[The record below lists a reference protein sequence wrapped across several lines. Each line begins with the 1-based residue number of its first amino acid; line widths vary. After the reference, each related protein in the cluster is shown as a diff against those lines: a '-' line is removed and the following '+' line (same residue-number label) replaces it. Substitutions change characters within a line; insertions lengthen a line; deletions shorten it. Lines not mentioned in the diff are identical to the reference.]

1 MSWPVVKLGDVLK
14 NVQPGFAS
22 GKDLEDGTLQV
33 RMNNVKPDGSWDWSK
48 KRIVPATDKQ
58 IEKYSLEVGDV
69 LFNATNSA
77 EQVGKSALYSTIVEN
92 TVCFSNHFLRLRT
105 DNKRLLPQY
114 LVRYLSYLWRIRVF
128 ENMVDAWVN
137 QATVRREDFLNL
149 EIPLPPL
156 DEQKRIAA
164 ILDKADAIRQKRK
177 QAITLADEFLRSVFL
192 DMFGDPVTNPKG
204 WDTGSMADFGE
215 FKNGL
220 NYSRDESGVELSYI
234 GVGDFKSHSKL
245 ESIEKLST
253 IQLNE
258 NPDDSYLLKDNDLL
272 FVRSN
277 GNRALVGRC
286 LTVHP
291 REKKVTF
298 SGFCIR
304 YRVQRTEKLNPTF
317 VNYCMRMPSM
327 KNAMLKGGQGANI
340 QNINQKTLI
349 SLLLP
354 IPPQELQK
362 GFEDLVNQY
371 QRFSERSLVGS
382 NADDA
387 LFLSLSQKA
396 FSGQL

>member
-1 MSWPVVKLGDVLK
+1 MSWPMVSLSRVATINPRCPKDIDENQLVSFVAMASASEEGILLQEEIRVLGETKKGFTYFEKEDVLLAK
-14 NVQPGFAS
+14 ITPCFEN
-22 GKDLEDGTLQV
+22 GKSLRPFQI
-33 RMNNVKPDGSWDWSK
+33 SK
-48 KRIVPATDKQ
+48 
-58 IEKYSLEVGDV
+58 
-69 LFNATNSA
+69 
-77 EQVGKSALYSTIVEN
+77 QVGFGSTEFHVVRADE
-92 TVCFSNHFLRLRT
+92 
-105 DNKRLLPQY
+105 KKLLPQY
-114 LVRYLSYLWRIRVF
+114 LFYLLWSNAFRFAGEHAMSGAAGQKRVG
-128 ENMVDAWVN
+128 
-137 QATVRREDFLNL
+137 TDFLKNF

-177 QAITLADEFLRSVFL
+177 QAIALADEFLRSVFL